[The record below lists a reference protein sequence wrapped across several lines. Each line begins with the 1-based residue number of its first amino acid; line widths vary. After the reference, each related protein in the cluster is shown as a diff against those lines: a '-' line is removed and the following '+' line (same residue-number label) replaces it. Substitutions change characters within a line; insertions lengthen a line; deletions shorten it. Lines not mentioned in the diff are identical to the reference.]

1 MGSIT
6 NLDKDNII
14 TATMEELTKEE
25 HKSYLVPE
33 EHFMVRFLKGF
44 KKNRGGF
51 VKRVEEFIMPS
62 FKLSNNQI
70 EEIPNVSN
78 KLSDLLTQ
86 LSLMLDQK
94 ISVAQLTAGDMCLLP
109 CPMK

>member
-14 TATMEELTKEE
+14 TVTMEELTEEE
-25 HKSYLVPE
+25 HKSYLVTE
-33 EHFMVRFLKGF
+33 EHFKVWFLKGL

-51 VKRVEEFIMPS
+51 VKRVEEFVMPS

-94 ISVAQLTAGDMCLLP
+94 KFCCTINCG
-109 CPMK
+109 

>member
-14 TATMEELTKEE
+14 TVTMEELTEEE
-25 HKSYLVPE
+25 HKSYLVTE
-33 EHFMVRFLKGF
+33 EHFKVRFLKGF

-51 VKRVEEFIMPS
+51 VKRVEEFVMPS

-70 EEIPNVSN
+70 EEILNVSN

-94 ISVAQLTAGDMCLLP
+94 NFCCTINCG
-109 CPMK
+109 